1 MKPFDF
7 LNAINQTK
15 KDVMVD
21 DITENAYPAFLINR
35 SLSYFP
41 DSIAFANELNINHHL
56 DSKLQFHFY
65 LNTLRKRKRFSKW
78 NKPDSMRDLETV
90 KEYYQYSNE
99 KAKVA
104 LTILTDDQIKS
115 IRERIS
121 KGGRKK

>member
-1 MKPFDF
+1 MNPFDF
-7 LNAINQTK
+7 LNAINHTK

-21 DITENAYPAFLINR
+21 DITEKAYPAFLINR

-41 DSIAFANELNINHHL
+41 DTVAFANELNMNHHL

-78 NKPDSMRDLETV
+78 DKPDSIRDIEAV
-90 KEYYQYSNE
+90 KEYYQYSDE

-104 LTILTDDQIKS
+104 LTILTDNQIKS
-115 IRERIS
+115 IRERIK